1 MLAGTV
7 FPTVAEDLQNPNLDT
22 ENTRVTAMESD
33 KEETKISNTA
43 DGILRSGEGSFDIN
57 EPVLNEENMSDAE
70 DDENAAAEFSAEQPI
85 ALFEAPTD
93 KSTVFRASDCLD
105 TKTNANKYWKAYWR
119 SGGNSENLTIEN
131 GTEVS
136 MKRAVKLTSN
146 ANEEKDSSLL
156 SRSSWNGRV
165 MDSQNTP
172 VSAGVYLMSPGG
184 LWSTEFTVSK
194 GFTAPKG
201 GKVEITQEN
210 LYNSSAE
217 IWGTNE
223 AVGSK

>member
-7 FPTVAEDLQNPNLDT
+7 FPTVAEDLQNPGLEA
-22 ENTRVTAMESD
+22 ENTRVTAMESN

-85 ALFEAPTD
+85 ALYEAPTD
-93 KSTVFRASDCLD
+93 ESMVFRASDCLD

-119 SGGNSENLTIEN
+119 SWGNSENLAIEN
-131 GTEVS
+131 GFTVKMS
-136 MKRAVKLTSN
+136 NAMKLT
-146 ANEEKDSSLL
+146 KDSFSAKDSELY
-156 SRSSWNGRV
+156 SRGEWKGRV
-165 MDSQNTP
+165 FDSQNTP

-184 LWSTEFTVSK
+184 LWS
-194 GFTAPKG
+194 
-201 GKVEITQEN
+201 
-210 LYNSSAE
+210 AE
-217 IWGTNE
+217 LPFQK
-223 AVGSK
+223 ALPRQKAAKLK